1 MSFKDLSLLGLT
13 SLIILL
19 TGSSA
24 IFSSRTVN
32 LSKEENCEFPPL
44 SLLQLKD
51 GDVILRKGNSVF
63 SELIARNFPAAEGMS
78 HCGFI
83 FKIDD
88 QYQVIHTISKSL
100 SDIDGIRINTLE
112 EFVREA
118 KQNRICIIRY
128 HKKLNPVSMKERC
141 LTLLRQKIPFDND
154 FDLNDS
160 SQLYCSE
167 LLRNVY
173 MEQGEPDFFQMRNIA
188 GVSVIDFATFFNSDL
203 FTTVYKNY

>member
-1 MSFKDLSLLGLT
+1 MSFKDLTLLGLT
-13 SLIILL
+13 SIIILL
-19 TGSSA
+19 IGSSA
-24 IFSSRTVN
+24 RFSSRTAN
-32 LSKEENCEFPPL
+32 LSEEKNREFPPL
-44 SLLQLKD
+44 SILQLKD

-112 EFVREA
+112 EFVQEA

-128 HKKLNPVSMKERC
+128 HKKLNSVSMKARC
-141 LTLLRQKIPFDND
+141 LVLLKQKIPFDND

-160 SQLYCSE
+160 SRLYCSE
-167 LLRNVY
+167 LLRKCY
-173 MEQGEPDFFQMRNIA
+173 LEQGEPDFFQLRKIV
-188 GVSVIDFATFFNSDL
+188 GVSVIDFATFFNPEL

>member
-1 MSFKDLSLLGLT
+1 MSFRDLTLLGLT

-24 IFSSRTVN
+24 ISSSQTAN
-32 LSKEENCEFPPL
+32 LSLNEKCEFPPL
-44 SLLQLKD
+44 SSLQLKD
-51 GDVILRKGNSVF
+51 GDVILRRGNSIF
-63 SELIARNFPAAEGMS
+63 SELIARNFPASEGMS

-83 FKIDD
+83 FKIDG

-112 EFVREA
+112 KFVREA

-128 HKKLNPVSMKERC
+128 HKKLNSDSMKERC
-141 LTLLRQKIPFDND
+141 LALLKQKIPFDND

-160 SQLYCSE
+160 SKLYCSE
-167 LLRNVY
+167 LLRYVY
-173 MEQGEPDFFQMRNIA
+173 QEQGEPDFFEMRKIV
-188 GVSVIDFATFFNSDL
+188 GVSVIDFSTFFNTEL
-203 FTTVYKNY
+203 FIPVYKNY